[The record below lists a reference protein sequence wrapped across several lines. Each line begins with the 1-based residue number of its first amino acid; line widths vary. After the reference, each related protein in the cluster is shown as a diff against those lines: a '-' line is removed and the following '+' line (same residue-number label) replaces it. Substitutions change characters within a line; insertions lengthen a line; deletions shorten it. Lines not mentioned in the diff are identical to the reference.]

1 MASWSGKSCVLNIT
15 TVVVLVVLLIP
26 VGLANTVPAAPGSRA
41 AGAHDYGSTPGQV
54 NFYPN
59 GYPLKQSVLYTFNVS
74 VSFEWNLSAGEKT
87 DYQNRLRD
95 FNARL
100 YDGTDG
106 QMAIEKVDFWN
117 NLGHWDVADF
127 RFYHRSDRA
136 YTLRGGIDIDGG
148 HIWVYTNDGGKV
160 LQHEFGHYALYL
172 PDEYTDAHGA
182 FCSCTQ
188 GTTYNT
194 DEWCWKSNHCTYDWS
209 FCHDQNHGEALSC
222 WEQIDNAYPNVTVK
236 NPPSAGPYDEP
247 EPILDWHG
255 TLDFATKDANMTIF
269 PAKPSAGD
277 LVNVNVTFS
286 NYDYSIDG
294 TQKFVLYDKDPATGG
309 HLLAAAN
316 YNVRD
321 LPVFTMPF
329 QINVNEGVN
338 TFWVMADPN
347 NTVHEV
353 NENNN
358 IATGQVYV
366 NHRPTISPLLPKR
379 FSGWEDQPLKIDLT
393 PYEQDVEDSNASL
406 VWNVSN
412 VDKSKIV
419 DMKADYANDD
429 FTFTPLLYWHGI
441 TRINLTLKDSVGAVA
456 KANVEL
462 EFKWVNHLPTLTEL
476 TIDTHSTL
484 RGGAANL
491 LLRAT
496 DIEDKENGL
505 TPEIEYKTPSADW
518 TSLQA
523 SYDSGF
529 RAVLQ
534 TDSASALG
542 DYSVRAMV
550 TDSNKGESGWIY
562 LNDTFWVLNNL
573 PQMLGIA
580 WSNES
585 ILRTGSS
592 TVRFTA
598 QDIEDS
604 PDLLIWQVKLQGP
617 DNAWTA
623 YNGTVT
629 FVNGHSE
636 VIFMTDTKTS
646 LGVYHV
652 SARASDKDGNWT
664 DWLDDQDGLIVEN
677 NQPEAFYIKADAK
690 EVYRTKTVPVRA
702 RGKDIEQSGNKL
714 KVEFQY
720 SYGSAWV
727 TDYLSQPTYDS
738 AKGEWVVEFTPPAG
752 ADLGG
757 VTFQARFTD
766 ADGDATEWV
775 KSDTV
780 QVRNNPPVCKL
791 DGQIKG
797 QTGDQLKFHGS
808 NSTDVEGQVTYYWIF
823 GDGQVSTEADPVH
836 KYTSAK
842 TYTVSLTVKDP
853 NGLTDSKTLSVTIDK
868 KPAPYTPFTPT
879 GSGTGMSSF
888 LLLGILLAVIVV
900 VILVVAAIY
909 VSRRKTRRA
918 ESLPPPVAA
927 APGPTPGA
935 PSLLYEDFDQAD
947 KTGPEAKAPE
957 AKEAPKAVEP
967 PGLPKAVE
975 TKVPEVKETPKADAP
990 PPPGPP
996 PPGPPM

>member
-1 MASWSGKSCVLNIT
+1 
-15 TVVVLVVLLIP
+15 
-26 VGLANTVPAAPGSRA
+26 
-41 AGAHDYGSTPGQV
+41 
-54 NFYPN
+54 
-59 GYPLKQSVLYTFNVS
+59 
-74 VSFEWNLSAGEKT
+74 
-87 DYQNRLRD
+87 
-95 FNARL
+95 
-100 YDGTDG
+100 
-106 QMAIEKVDFWN
+106 
-117 NLGHWDVADF
+117 
-127 RFYHRSDRA
+127 
-136 YTLRGGIDIDGG
+136 
-148 HIWVYTNDGGKV
+148 
-160 LQHEFGHYALYL
+160 
-172 PDEYTDAHGA
+172 
-182 FCSCTQ
+182 
-188 GTTYNT
+188 
-194 DEWCWKSNHCTYDWS
+194 
-209 FCHDQNHGEALSC
+209 
-222 WEQIDNAYPNVTVK
+222 
-236 NPPSAGPYDEP
+236 
-247 EPILDWHG
+247 
-255 TLDFATKDANMTIF
+255 
-269 PAKPSAGD
+269 
-277 LVNVNVTFS
+277 
-286 NYDYSIDG
+286 
-294 TQKFVLYDKDPATGG
+294 
-309 HLLAAAN
+309 
-316 YNVRD
+316 
-321 LPVFTMPF
+321 
-329 QINVNEGVN
+329 
-338 TFWVMADPN
+338 
-347 NTVHEV
+347 
-353 NENNN
+353 
-358 IATGQVYV
+358 
-366 NHRPTISPLLPKR
+366 
-379 FSGWEDQPLKIDLT
+379 
-393 PYEQDVEDSNASL
+393 
-406 VWNVSN
+406 
-412 VDKSKIV
+412 
-419 DMKADYANDD
+419 
-429 FTFTPLLYWHGI
+429 
-441 TRINLTLKDSVGAVA
+441 
-456 KANVEL
+456 
-462 EFKWVNHLPTLTEL
+462 
-476 TIDTHSTL
+476 
-484 RGGAANL
+484 
-491 LLRAT
+491 
-496 DIEDKENGL
+496 
-505 TPEIEYKTPSADW
+505 
-518 TSLQA
+518 
-523 SYDSGF
+523 
-529 RAVLQ
+529 
-534 TDSASALG
+534 
-542 DYSVRAMV
+542 
-550 TDSNKGESGWIY
+550 
-562 LNDTFWVLNNL
+562 
-573 PQMLGIA
+573 
-580 WSNES
+580 
-585 ILRTGSS
+585 
-592 TVRFTA
+592 
-598 QDIEDS
+598 
-604 PDLLIWQVKLQGP
+604 
-617 DNAWTA
+617 
-623 YNGTVT
+623 
-629 FVNGHSE
+629 
-636 VIFMTDTKTS
+636 MTDTKTS

-927 APGPTPGA
+927 TPGPTPGA